1 MITVLRQKAF
11 GRLWLSY
18 TASAVATGLLPTA
31 LILAILDRHN
41 GFTALGL
48 VLGARTLGFL
58 IGALPAGV
66 IADRYPRAKALA
78 CSSLLRA
85 AGAAAVALLL
95 DLPTIALCA
104 AVFLA
109 GAGEGVFRSA
119 YQALVGE
126 LVAEEHRHE
135 ANAATTLSLRV
146 CLVAGP
152 TAAVA
157 LHSGLGRTTSLL
169 IAAALW
175 LVSTALV
182 APLAR
187 GDRKPPETNE
197 TSRNA
202 LADFGHGLREARRH
216 RWFLAG
222 LAALIFWL
230 ALGEAAKYLMLPIIA
245 RDRFGGDW
253 LIGAALGA
261 YSLGAVGAAVLMS
274 RWRPR
279 RPGIPAMIML
289 GSYGLVPLSLAFAHH
304 SWIIIACCA
313 VGGAGIE
320 IFNIPWFT
328 AIQREVPQHLQAR
341 VSALDFLVSYGMSPL
356 GLALL
361 PAIIADVGGTTTL
374 TVCGLLVIA
383 AALLTLLVPGMAT
396 FTDPHHPKA
405 PHTTPTPQAAE
416 QK

>member
-1 MITVLRQKAF
+1 MITVLRQRAF
-11 GRLWLSY
+11 RRLWLSH
-18 TASAVATGLLPTA
+18 TASAAATGLMPTA
-31 LILAILDRHN
+31 LILAVLDRHD

-58 IGALPAGV
+58 LGALPAGV
-66 IADRYPRAKALA
+66 IADRYPRAKTLA

-85 AGAAAVALLL
+85 AGTAAVALLL

-126 LVAEEHRHE
+126 LVAEEHRHS
-135 ANAATTLSLRV
+135 ANAATTLSLRI

-152 TAAVA
+152 TIAVMA
-157 LHSGLGRTTSLL
+157 HSSLGATASLL
-169 IAAALW
+169 IAAGLW
-175 LVSTALV
+175 LVSAVLPDRRGA
-182 APLAR
+182 APQDTGR
-187 GDRKPPETNE
+187 TN
-197 TSRNA
+197 A
-202 LADFGHGLREARRH
+202 FVDFGEGLREARKH

-222 LAALIFWL
+222 LVALVVWL
-230 ALGEAAKYLMLPIIA
+230 ALGEAAKYLMLPIIGQE
-245 RDRFGGDW
+245 RFGGDW

-261 YSLGAVGAAVLMS
+261 YSFGAAGGAVLMS

-279 RPGIPAMIML
+279 RPGVPAMIML
-289 GSYGLVPLSLAFAHH
+289 GSYGLVPLALAFAHH

-313 VGGAGIE
+313 IGGAGIE

-341 VSALDFLVSYGMSPL
+341 ISALDFLVSYGMSPL

-361 PAIIADVGGTTTL
+361 PAAIDAAGGTLVL
-374 TVCGLLVIA
+374 TVCGVVVIV

-396 FTDPHHPKA
+396 FTDPRQPDPAK
-405 PHTTPTPQAAE
+405 HTLAAATA
-416 QK
+416 